1 MVSDQLILTGL
12 WKRKS
17 AGNESRVI
25 EADIAG
31 DDEAPSGVKRLERVE
46 NATDVYL
53 PSSPAFAFPK

>member
-12 WKRKS
+12 WKRKR

-31 DDEAPSGVKRLERVE
+31 DDEAPSGVKRVERVE

-53 PSSPAFAFPK
+53 C